1 MDSTE
6 KLLKELTEARATV
19 GHEDEVRRIMAARL
33 GRLGE
38 VRFDGLGS
46 VLCELRGS
54 ADRPRVMLAAH
65 MDEIGFLVKH
75 VTKGGFLRLYPLGGW
90 MPPVLSG
97 QRMAVQTAGGDVPA
111 VIGSRPPHGVPRE
124 ERHIGPKL
132 AELYA
137 DIGAT
142 SREEVAAAGVRV
154 GDPVVPDAPFVPM
167 RDPQTY
173 LAKAF
178 DDRAGCALL
187 IELMEAFASRPHPN
201 TLVAA
206 ATVQEEPLTE
216 RGAATS
222 LEFAKPDVAIILEGA
237 LAEDTPDHGEDGP
250 VRLGGG
256 PGLSVGD
263 DGVVLN
269 PRLRDLVTG
278 LAEKAGIP
286 LQPHVLAGGH
296 TDGMVI
302 QQHRGGVP
310 TVTFGVPMRYVH
322 CHSGIMKRSDY
333 DGTLR
338 LIGLLIEELSAATV
352 SRLGFAGG

>member
-1 MDSTE
+1 MDATE

-19 GHEDEVRRIMAARL
+19 GHEEEVRRIMAPRFAP
-33 GRLGE
+33 LGE

-46 VLCELRGS
+46 ILCELRGQS
-54 ADRPRVMLAAH
+54 DRPRVMLAAH
-65 MDEIGFLVKH
+65 MDEIGFLVKQ

-90 MPPVLSG
+90 MPPVLQA
-97 QRMAVQTAGGDVPA
+97 QRMVVQTRAGDVPA
-111 VIGSRPPHGVPRE
+111 VIGSRPPHGIPRE

-142 SREEVAAAGVRV
+142 SREEVAAAGVCV
-154 GDPVVPDAPFVPM
+154 GDPVVPAAEFAPM
-167 RDPQTY
+167 REPGTY

-187 IELMEAFASRPHPN
+187 IQLMEAFASRPHPN

-216 RGAATS
+216 RGAAAS
-222 LEFAKPDVAIILEGA
+222 LEFARPDVAIILEGA
-237 LAEDTPDHGEDGP
+237 LAEDTPEHGEDGS

-263 DGVVLN
+263 DGVVPN
-269 PRLRDLVTG
+269 PRLRELIAGV
-278 LAEKAGIP
+278 AEKAGIP
-286 LQPHVLAGGH
+286 LQRQVLEGGH

-310 TVTFGVPMRYVH
+310 TVTIGVPMRYAH

-333 DGTLR
+333 DLTLR
-338 LIGLLIEELSAATV
+338 LLSLIIGQLSAQELEHLL
-352 SRLGFAGG
+352 SF